1 MLPIR
6 PATRARIARP
16 RALRRA
22 LRRAPTPTAKRP
34 RVLLAPPGRGTASR
48 LGRLLRAAANKH
60 ARAVR
65 GAGARRGAPALV
77 SFSTRIVLFRPRGQA
92 LNRGVQAPPGDP
104 KQ

>member
-34 RVLLAPPGRGTASR
+34 RVLLAPPGRGTASH

-60 ARAVR
+60 AGAVS
-65 GAGARRGAPALV
+65 GAGARRARRP
-77 SFSTRIVLFRPRGQA
+77 SFHSPLELSSPVLADRLSIVEYKLR
-92 LNRGVQAPPGDP
+92 
-104 KQ
+104 